1 MWKFFKQFCKCN
13 TTPTNTSNSN
23 VCSDGLS
30 TNDYQYTGPDL
41 TCTNINNGD
50 SLTVA
55 FQKIS
60 HFLCSREFT
69 SQVIETITDNINEYP
84 EFITI
89 LNNSVECDTITNC
102 LTTTTTIAPLT
113 ECSTFARTSQAIYS
127 YDYVQNSFNQILP
140 TEAMAG
146 TGLANTSTKLWT
158 MLTFGQITEYD
169 ITFNPFTITFVREI
183 QNNTQNGLAAI
194 NNTKLLGALNG
205 KLYEIDITSNIASLT
220 ELVTFPNIGGLYG
233 TDLNGDIIFTST
245 NKIICSVQAQF
256 AGSPN
261 YIATKILQ
269 YNYPSMTLE
278 AIIDLPLNLSQ
289 AWGLS
294 VYNNEFYIFNSNIID
309 GNNLYKISTVYPYT
323 VTLVDSLEHQVTDA
337 SVNSSCVDISFEP
350 NITTIT
356 TTTEAPVFCEG
367 NLAVNPTFDTNLS
380 GWVNETGEWAWVS
393 TWGGSACYRGLDSL
407 GRLSQDILTPGE
419 SYNLSFTM
427 HNNTTCTENGY
438 IMVEAGTNSYG
449 PFTTSGTSV
458 VSIVITAAVNGKL
471 TFIGDD
477 SCLAEEIFDRLW
489 IDNVCV
495 TLIPT
500 TTTTSTTILTTTTT
514 TTLEPTTTTTTTD
527 IPTTTTTSTTEF
539 AGMLHLSLISA
550 SSNPT
555 DACPLPLVD
564 TVYIWKNDP
573 GDVPTQGDRIYLDAL
588 MTTPFTGDNNYWHI
602 TIQSSTFTV
611 SAEVDSLGFIS
622 SSFISL
628 CV

>member
-1 MWKFFKQFCKCN
+1 MWKYLNKDCNCN
-13 TTPTNTSNSN
+13 TTPTNPGV
-23 VCSDGLS
+23 VCNHDGLKANELIYRGLDVACS
-30 TNDYQYTGPDL
+30 GIY
-41 TCTNINNGD
+41 NGM
-50 SLTVA
+50 TVA
-55 FQKIS
+55 EVLQQIDYY
-60 HFLCSREFT
+60 LCSLEFT
-69 SQVIETITDNINEYP
+69 QQVLDIIQDNPQEFNDFITLVNGAINCETITSCGNP
-84 EFITI
+84 P
-89 LNNSVECDTITNC
+89 S
-102 LTTTTTIAPLT
+102 TTTTT
-113 ECSTFARTSQAIYS
+113 STSST
-127 YDYVQNSFNQILP
+127 
-140 TEAMAG
+140 
-146 TGLANTSTKLWT
+146 TSTTTSTTTLFPPECIEVKIN
-158 MLTFGQITEYD
+158 FGTNCPGQSYAILGYTDCNGVEQEVEVGAGD
-169 ITFNPFTITFVREI
+169 LPRFCVLNNPYPSFVCGDG
-183 QNNTQNGLAAI
+183 T
-194 NNTKLLGALNG
+194 
-205 KLYEIDITSNIASLT
+205 IDI
-220 ELVTFPNIGGLYG
+220 IGNCDPI
-233 TDLNGDIIFTST
+233 TTTTTST
-245 NKIICSVQAQF
+245 IV
-256 AGSPN
+256 P
-261 YIATKILQ
+261 
-269 YNYPSMTLE
+269 
-278 AIIDLPLNLSQ
+278 
-289 AWGLS
+289 
-294 VYNNEFYIFNSNIID
+294 
-309 GNNLYKISTVYPYT
+309 
-323 VTLVDSLEHQVTDA
+323 
-337 SVNSSCVDISFEP
+337 
-350 NITTIT
+350 ITTTT

-367 NLAVNPTFDTNLS
+367 NLAANPTFDTNLS
-380 GWVNETGEWAWVS
+380 GWVNETGEWAWVP

-458 VSIVITAAVNGKL
+458 VSIVVTAAVNGKL

-588 MTTPFTGDNNYWHI
+588 MTTPFIGDNNYWHI